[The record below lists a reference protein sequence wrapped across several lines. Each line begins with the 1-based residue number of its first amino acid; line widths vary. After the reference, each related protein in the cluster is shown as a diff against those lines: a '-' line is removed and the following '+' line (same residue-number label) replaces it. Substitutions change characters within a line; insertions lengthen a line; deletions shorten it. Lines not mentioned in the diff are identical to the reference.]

1 MQRILVSIF
10 LSQIAGV
17 MKAFQTAFGIIQII
31 LIVLWTGICGLIGI
45 VLMLITWN
53 GQWVHYFE
61 GRYLFCPLVL
71 FIARVKLKVTG
82 LENLDTTKS
91 CIYVSN
97 HVSHLD
103 VVAIA
108 RAIPLGLFYIGKK
121 ELKKV
126 PILGQYMYLI
136 GHIFIDRKNREK
148 AMQSMRKAALLINK
162 GKNVITFP
170 EGTRTR
176 DGKTAIFKR
185 GTFIIAKEG
194 SIDIQPLAV
203 VNADTI
209 LSRDSYMIKPGTI
222 EVRIGKRIMASEI
235 HDLNAEASADYVRK
249 RVIALLESH

>member
-1 MQRILVSIF
+1 
-10 LSQIAGV
+10 
-17 MKAFQTAFGIIQII
+17 MKAIQTVFALLQITF
-31 LIVLWTGICGLIGI
+31 IVLWTGISGLLGML
-45 VLMLITWN
+45 LMLITWN

-61 GRYLFCPLVL
+61 GRYLFCPPVL
-71 FIARVKLKVTG
+71 FVARVKLKVTG
-82 LENLDTTKS
+82 LENLDLKKP

-121 ELKKV
+121 ELAKV

-148 AMQSMRKAALLINK
+148 AMQSMRKAAILINK

-176 DGKTAIFKR
+176 DGKTALFKR

-194 SIDIQPLAV
+194 AIDIQPIAV
-203 VNADTI
+203 VNADKI
-209 LSRDSYMIKPGTI
+209 LPRDSFMIKPGTI
-222 EVRIGKRIMASEI
+222 EVRIGKRIAAHEMENM
-235 HDLNAEASADYVRK
+235 NAEASAEFARNKV
-249 RVIALLESH
+249 VALIENN

>member
-1 MQRILVSIF
+1 MKLIRTIF
-10 LSQIAGV
+10 ACLQV
-17 MKAFQTAFGIIQII
+17 FLII
-31 LIVLWTGICGLIGI
+31 LWTAICGTLGML
-45 VLMLITWN
+45 LMLITWN

-61 GRYLFCPLVL
+61 GRYLFCPPVL
-71 FIARVKLKVTG
+71 FIARVKLKITG
-82 LENLDTTKS
+82 LENLNTKKPS
-91 CIYVSN
+91 IYVSN

-108 RAIPLGLFYIGKK
+108 KAIPLGLFYIGKK

-148 AMQSMRKAALLINK
+148 AMSSMRKAAELINR
-162 GKNVITFP
+162 GKSVITFP

-194 SIDIQPLAV
+194 AIDIQPIAV
-203 VNADTI
+203 VNAENI
-209 LSRDSYMIKPGTI
+209 LPRDSFMIRPGTI
-222 EVRIGKRIMASEI
+222 EVRIGKRIPSSQLAAM
-235 HDLNAEASADYVRK
+235 NAEGAAEYVRQ
-249 RVIALLESH
+249 RVIELIEIK

>member
-1 MQRILVSIF
+1 
-10 LSQIAGV
+10 
-17 MKAFQTAFGIIQII
+17 MKAIRSAFALIQVFLII
-31 LIVLWTGICGLIGI
+31 LWTAICGLVGI

-61 GRYLFCPLVL
+61 GRYLFCPPVL
-71 FIARVKLKVTG
+71 FLARVKLKVTG
-82 LENLDTTKS
+82 LENLDTQKP

-97 HVSHLD
+97 HVSHFD

-121 ELKKV
+121 ELKKIPV
-126 PILGQYMYLI
+126 LGQYMYLI

-148 AMQSMRKAALLINK
+148 AMASMRKAAQLINR

-176 DGKTAIFKR
+176 NGKTAVFKR

-194 SIDIQPLAV
+194 AIDIQPIAV
-203 VNADTI
+203 VNAENI
-209 LSRDSYMIKPGTI
+209 LPRDSFIIKPGTI
-222 EVRIGKRIMASEI
+222 EVRVGKRISASEI
-235 HDLNAEASADYVRK
+235 KDLNAEASAEFVRT
-249 RVIALLESH
+249 RIIALLESN

>member
-1 MQRILVSIF
+1 M
-10 LSQIAGV
+10 
-17 MKAFQTAFGIIQII
+17 
-31 LIVLWTGICGLIGI
+31 
-45 VLMLITWN
+45 
-53 GQWVHYFE
+53 
-61 GRYLFCPLVL
+61 FCPPVL

-82 LENLDTTKS
+82 LENLDTKKP

-148 AMQSMRKAALLINK
+148 AMASMRKAAQLINQ

-194 SIDIQPLAV
+194 MIDIQPLAV
-203 VNADTI
+203 VNADKI
-209 LSRDSYMIKPGTI
+209 LPRDSFMIKPGTI
-222 EVRIGKRIMASEI
+222 EVRVGKRISANEI
-235 HDLNAEASADYVRK
+235 KDLNAEAAAEYVRK
-249 RVIALLESH
+249 RVIALLESN

>member
-1 MQRILVSIF
+1 MKVLRSAFAIL
-10 LSQIAGV
+10 QI
-17 MKAFQTAFGIIQII
+17 TLIII
-31 LIVLWTGICGLIGI
+31 WTGISGTIGM

-61 GRYLFCPLVL
+61 GRYLFCPPVL

-82 LENLDTTKS
+82 LENLDMKKP

-136 GHIFIDRKNREK
+136 GHIFIDRKNHEK
-148 AMQSMRKAALLINK
+148 AMHSMRKAAALINK

-170 EGTRTR
+170 EGTRSR
-176 DGKTAIFKR
+176 DGKTAVFKR

-194 SIDIQPLAV
+194 NIDIQPMAV

-209 LSRDSYMIKPGTI
+209 LPRNSFMIQPGTI
-222 EVRIGKRIMASEI
+222 EVRIGKRIDARELENM
-235 HDLNAEASADYVRK
+235 NAENAADYVRSK
-249 RVIALLESH
+249 VLTLQHEN

>member
-1 MQRILVSIF
+1 
-10 LSQIAGV
+10 
-17 MKAFQTAFGIIQII
+17 MKLLFTAFALLQVTLIFIWTAISGLLGII
-31 LIVLWTGICGLIGI
+31 
-45 VLMLITWN
+45 LMLITRN

-61 GRYLFCPLVL
+61 GRYLFCPPVL

-82 LENLDTTKS
+82 LENLDTKKP

-121 ELKKV
+121 ELKKI

-148 AMQSMRKAALLINK
+148 AMQSMRKAAALINK

-170 EGTRTR
+170 EGTRSR
-176 DGKTAIFKR
+176 DGKTALFKR

-194 SIDIQPLAV
+194 GIDIQPLAV
-203 VNADTI
+203 ANADKI
-209 LSRDSYMIKPGTI
+209 LPRDSFIIRPGTI
-222 EVRIGKRIMASEI
+222 EVRIGKRIAASE
-235 HDLNAEASADYVRK
+235 LENMNAETAAEFVRQ
-249 RVIALLESH
+249 RVIALLELK

>member
-1 MQRILVSIF
+1 
-10 LSQIAGV
+10 
-17 MKAFQTAFGIIQII
+17 MKAIQTVFALFQITF
-31 LIVLWTGICGLIGI
+31 IVLWTGISGLIGML
-45 VLMLITWN
+45 LMLITWN

-61 GRYLFCPLVL
+61 GRYLFCPPVL
-71 FIARVKLKVTG
+71 FVARVKLKVTG
-82 LENLDTTKS
+82 LENLDIKKP

-148 AMQSMRKAALLINK
+148 AMQSMRKAAALINK

-203 VNADTI
+203 VNAENI
-209 LSRDSYMIKPGTI
+209 LPRDSFMIRPGTI
-222 EVRIGKRIMASEI
+222 EVRIGKRIAAQEFAGM
-235 HDLNAEASADYVRK
+235 NAEQSAELVRS
-249 RVIALLESH
+249 RVIQLIESCPV

>member
-1 MQRILVSIF
+1 
-10 LSQIAGV
+10 
-17 MKAFQTAFGIIQII
+17 MKAIRSAFAFMQVFLII
-31 LIVLWTGICGLIGI
+31 LWTAICGLLGI

-61 GRYLFCPLVL
+61 GRYLFCPPVL
-71 FIARVKLKVTG
+71 FLARVKLKVTG
-82 LENLDTTKS
+82 LENLDTKKP

-126 PILGQYMYLI
+126 PVLGQYMYLI

-148 AMQSMRKAALLINK
+148 AMASMRKAAQLINQ

-194 SIDIQPLAV
+194 SIDIQPIAV
-203 VNADTI
+203 VNADKI
-209 LSRDSYMIKPGTI
+209 LPRDSFIIKPGTI
-222 EVRIGKRIMASEI
+222 EVRVGKRISTNEI
-235 HDLNAEASADYVRK
+235 EDLNAEAAAEYVRK
-249 RVIALLESH
+249 RVMALLESN

>member
-1 MQRILVSIF
+1 
-10 LSQIAGV
+10 
-17 MKAFQTAFGIIQII
+17 MKAIRTAFALLQVFLII
-31 LIVLWTGICGLIGI
+31 LWTAISGLLGI

-61 GRYLFCPLVL
+61 GRYLFCPPVL

-82 LENLDTTKS
+82 LENLDTTKP

-126 PILGQYMYLI
+126 PVLGQYMYLI

-148 AMQSMRKAALLINK
+148 AMASMRKAAQLINR

-194 SIDIQPLAV
+194 AIDIQPIAV
-203 VNADTI
+203 VNAENI
-209 LSRDSYMIKPGTI
+209 LPRDSFTIKPGII
-222 EVRIGKRIMASEI
+222 EVRVGKRIAASELK
-235 HDLNAEASADYVRK
+235 DLNAEAAAEYVRT
-249 RVIALLESH
+249 RVMALLEPK

>member
-1 MQRILVSIF
+1 
-10 LSQIAGV
+10 
-17 MKAFQTAFGIIQII
+17 
-31 LIVLWTGICGLIGI
+31 
-45 VLMLITWN
+45 MLITWN

-61 GRYLFCPLVL
+61 GRYLFCPPVL

-82 LENLDTTKS
+82 LENLDTKKP

-148 AMQSMRKAALLINK
+148 AMASMRKAAQLINR
-162 GKNVITFP
+162 GKSVITFP

-176 DGKTAIFKR
+176 NGKTAIFKR

-194 SIDIQPLAV
+194 SIDIQPIAV
-203 VNADTI
+203 VNADKI
-209 LSRDSYMIKPGTI
+209 LPRDSFTIKPGTI
-222 EVRIGKRIMASEI
+222 EVRVGKRITASEI
-235 HDLNAEASADYVRK
+235 QDLNAEASAEYVRT
-249 RVIALLESH
+249 RVIALLESN

>member
-1 MQRILVSIF
+1 MKFLRSAFAIL
-10 LSQIAGV
+10 QI
-17 MKAFQTAFGIIQII
+17 TLIII
-31 LIVLWTGICGLIGI
+31 WTGISGTIGM

-61 GRYLFCPLVL
+61 GRYLFSPPVL
-71 FIARVKLKVTG
+71 FIARVKLKVSG
-82 LENLDTTKS
+82 FENLNMKKP

-108 RAIPLGLFYIGKK
+108 RAIPIGLFYIGKK

-148 AMQSMRKAALLINK
+148 AMQSMRKAAELINK

-170 EGTRTR
+170 EGTRSH
-176 DGKTAIFKR
+176 DGKTALFKR
-185 GTFIIAKEG
+185 GTFIMAKEG
-194 SIDIQPLAV
+194 NIDIQPLAV
-203 VNADTI
+203 INAEAI
-209 LSRDSYMIKPGTI
+209 LPRNSFMIRPGTI
-222 EVRIGKRIMASEI
+222 EVRIGKRIDASE
-235 HDLNAEASADYVRK
+235 LENMNAESAANYVRS
-249 RVIALLESH
+249 RVMALQHEN

>member
-1 MQRILVSIF
+1 
-10 LSQIAGV
+10 
-17 MKAFQTAFGIIQII
+17 MKAIRSAFALIQVILII
-31 LIVLWTGICGLIGI
+31 LWTAICGLVGI

-61 GRYLFCPLVL
+61 GRYLFCPPVL
-71 FIARVKLKVTG
+71 FLARVKLKVTG
-82 LENLDTTKS
+82 LENLDTKKP

-97 HVSHLD
+97 HVSHFD

-126 PILGQYMYLI
+126 PVLGQYMYLI

-148 AMQSMRKAALLINK
+148 AMASMRKAAQLINR

-176 DGKTAIFKR
+176 NGKTAVFKR

-194 SIDIQPLAV
+194 AIDIQPIAV
-203 VNADTI
+203 VNAENI
-209 LSRDSYMIKPGTI
+209 LPRDSFIIKPGTI
-222 EVRIGKRIMASEI
+222 EVRVGKRISASEI
-235 HDLNAEASADYVRK
+235 KDLNAEASAEFVRT
-249 RVIALLESH
+249 RIIAILESN

>member
-1 MQRILVSIF
+1 
-10 LSQIAGV
+10 
-17 MKAFQTAFGIIQII
+17 MKAIALLQVFLII
-31 LIVLWTGICGLIGI
+31 LWTAICGLLGI

-61 GRYLFCPLVL
+61 GRYLFCPPVL
-71 FIARVKLKVTG
+71 FLARVKLKVTG
-82 LENLDTTKS
+82 LENLDTKKP

-126 PILGQYMYLI
+126 PVLGQYMYLI

-148 AMQSMRKAALLINK
+148 AMASMRKAAQLINQ

-194 SIDIQPLAV
+194 SIDIQPIAV
-203 VNADTI
+203 VNADKI
-209 LSRDSYMIKPGTI
+209 LPRDSFMIKPGTI
-222 EVRIGKRIMASEI
+222 EVRVGKRISAHEI
-235 HDLNAEASADYVRK
+235 EDLNAEAAAEYVRK
-249 RVIALLESH
+249 RVIALLESN

>member
-1 MQRILVSIF
+1 
-10 LSQIAGV
+10 
-17 MKAFQTAFGIIQII
+17 MKLLNTAFALIQVT
-31 LIVLWTGICGLIGI
+31 LIVLWTGISGLVGI
-45 VLMLITWN
+45 ILMLVTWN

-61 GRYLFCPLVL
+61 GRYFFCPAVL
-71 FIARVKLKVTG
+71 FIARVKLKITG
-82 LENLDTTKS
+82 LENLDTTKP

-97 HVSHLD
+97 HVSHFD

-148 AMQSMRKAALLINK
+148 AMQSMRKAAVLINN

-176 DGKTAIFKR
+176 NGKTAIFKR

-194 SIDIQPLAV
+194 AIDIQPIAV
-203 VNADTI
+203 VNADLI
-209 LSRDSYMIKPGTI
+209 LPRDSFMIRPGTI

-235 HDLNAEASADYVRK
+235 EHLNAEATAEFVRQ
-249 RVIALLESH
+249 RVISLIESN

>member
-1 MQRILVSIF
+1 
-10 LSQIAGV
+10 
-17 MKAFQTAFGIIQII
+17 MKAIALLQVILII
-31 LIVLWTGICGLIGI
+31 LWTAISGLLGI

-61 GRYLFCPLVL
+61 GRYLFCPPVL

-82 LENLDTTKS
+82 LENLDLKKP

-108 RAIPLGLFYIGKK
+108 RSIPLGLFYIGKK
-121 ELKKV
+121 ELKNV
-126 PILGQYMYLI
+126 PVLGQYMYLI

-148 AMQSMRKAALLINK
+148 AMASMRKAAQLINQ

-194 SIDIQPLAV
+194 MIDIQPIAV
-203 VNADTI
+203 VNADKI
-209 LSRDSYMIKPGTI
+209 LPRDSFMIKPGTI
-222 EVRIGKRIMASEI
+222 EVRVGKRISADEI
-235 HDLNAEASADYVRK
+235 KDLNAEAAAEYVRK
-249 RVIALLESH
+249 RVIALLESN

>member
-1 MQRILVSIF
+1 
-10 LSQIAGV
+10 
-17 MKAFQTAFGIIQII
+17 MKAIRTAFALLQVFLII
-31 LIVLWTGICGLIGI
+31 LWTAISGLLGI

-61 GRYLFCPLVL
+61 GRYLFCPPVL

-82 LENLDTTKS
+82 LENLDTKKP

-148 AMQSMRKAALLINK
+148 AMASMRKAAQLINR
-162 GKNVITFP
+162 GKSVITFP

-176 DGKTAIFKR
+176 NGKTAIFKR

-194 SIDIQPLAV
+194 SIDIQPIAV
-203 VNADTI
+203 VNADKI
-209 LSRDSYMIKPGTI
+209 LPRDSFTIKPGTI
-222 EVRIGKRIMASEI
+222 EVRVGKRIAASEI
-235 HDLNAEASADYVRK
+235 QDLNAEASAEYVRT
-249 RVIALLESH
+249 RVIALLESN

>member
-1 MQRILVSIF
+1 
-10 LSQIAGV
+10 
-17 MKAFQTAFGIIQII
+17 MKAIQTVFALFQITF
-31 LIVLWTGICGLIGI
+31 IVLWTGISGLIGI

-61 GRYLFCPLVL
+61 GRYLFCPPIL
-71 FIARVKLKVTG
+71 FVARVKLKVTG
-82 LENLDTTKS
+82 LENLDIHKP

-108 RAIPLGLFYIGKK
+108 RSIPLGLFYIGKK

-148 AMQSMRKAALLINK
+148 AMQSMRKAASLINK

-203 VNADTI
+203 VNAEKI
-209 LSRDSYMIKPGTI
+209 LPRDSFMIRPGTI
-222 EVRIGKRIMASEI
+222 EVRIGKRIDAHEFAGM
-235 HDLNAEASADYVRK
+235 NAEQSADFVRS
-249 RVIALLESH
+249 RVIQLIESCPV

>member
-1 MQRILVSIF
+1 MKVLRSAFAIL
-10 LSQIAGV
+10 QI
-17 MKAFQTAFGIIQII
+17 TLIII
-31 LIVLWTGICGLIGI
+31 WTGISGTIGM

-61 GRYLFCPLVL
+61 GRYLFCPPVL

-82 LENLDTTKS
+82 LENLDMKKP

-136 GHIFIDRKNREK
+136 GHIFIDRKNHEK
-148 AMQSMRKAALLINK
+148 AMHSMRKAAALINK

-170 EGTRTR
+170 EGTRSR
-176 DGKTAIFKR
+176 DGKTAVFKR

-194 SIDIQPLAV
+194 NIDIQPMAV
-203 VNADTI
+203 VNADAI
-209 LSRDSYMIKPGTI
+209 LPRNSFMIQPGTI
-222 EVRIGKRIMASEI
+222 EVRIGKRIDARELENM
-235 HDLNAEASADYVRK
+235 NAENAADYVRSK
-249 RVIALLESH
+249 VLTLQHEN

>member
-1 MQRILVSIF
+1 
-10 LSQIAGV
+10 
-17 MKAFQTAFGIIQII
+17 MKAIALLQVILII
-31 LIVLWTGICGLIGI
+31 LWTAISGLLGI

-61 GRYLFCPLVL
+61 GRYLFCPPVL

-82 LENLDTTKS
+82 LENLDTKKP

-148 AMQSMRKAALLINK
+148 AMASMRKAAQLINQ

-194 SIDIQPLAV
+194 MIDIQPLAV
-203 VNADTI
+203 VNADKI
-209 LSRDSYMIKPGTI
+209 LPRDSFMIKPGTI
-222 EVRIGKRIMASEI
+222 EVRVGKRISANEI
-235 HDLNAEASADYVRK
+235 KDLNAEAAAEYVRK
-249 RVIALLESH
+249 RVIALLESN

>member
-1 MQRILVSIF
+1 MKVLHLLWAGLQVF
-10 LSQIAGV
+10 L
-17 MKAFQTAFGIIQII
+17 II
-31 LIVLWTGICGLIGI
+31 LWTAICGLLGI

-53 GQWVHYFE
+53 GAWVHYFE
-61 GRYLFCPLVL
+61 GRYLFCPPVL
-71 FIARVKLKVTG
+71 FIARVKLKVVG
-82 LENLDTTKS
+82 LENLETNS
-91 CIYVSN
+91 PCIYVSN

-121 ELKKV
+121 ELQKV

-148 AMQSMRKAALLINK
+148 AMASMRKAAQLINQ

-194 SIDIQPLAV
+194 SIDIQPIAV
-203 VNADTI
+203 VNVDKI
-209 LSRDSYMIKPGTI
+209 LPRDSFMIKPGTI
-222 EVRIGKRIMASEI
+222 EVRVGKRISANEI
-235 HDLNAEASADYVRK
+235 EDLNAEAAAEYVRK
-249 RVIALLESH
+249 RVMALLESN

>member
-1 MQRILVSIF
+1 MKF
-10 LSQIAGV
+10 LRSAV
-17 MKAFQTAFGIIQII
+17 AIIQII
-31 LIVLWTGICGLIGI
+31 LIILWTGICGMIGI

-61 GRYLFCPLVL
+61 GRYLFCPPVL

-82 LENLDTTKS
+82 LENLDTSKP

-148 AMQSMRKAALLINK
+148 AMQSMRKAAVLINK

-176 DGKTAIFKR
+176 NGKTAVFKR

-194 SIDIQPLAV
+194 AIDIQPLAV
-203 VNADTI
+203 VNADKI
-209 LSRDSYMIKPGTI
+209 LPRDSFMIRPGTI
-222 EVRIGKRIMASEI
+222 EVRIGKRISAHELEHM
-235 HDLNAEASADYVRK
+235 NAETAADHVRNQ
-249 RVIALLESH
+249 IMALIEKN

>member
-1 MQRILVSIF
+1 
-10 LSQIAGV
+10 
-17 MKAFQTAFGIIQII
+17 MKAIRSAFAFMQVFLII
-31 LIVLWTGICGLIGI
+31 LWTAICGLLGI

-61 GRYLFCPLVL
+61 GRYLFCPPVL
-71 FIARVKLKVTG
+71 FLARVKLKVTG
-82 LENLDTTKS
+82 LENLDTKKP

-126 PILGQYMYLI
+126 PVLGQYMYLI

-148 AMQSMRKAALLINK
+148 AMASMRKAAQLINQ

-194 SIDIQPLAV
+194 SIDIQPIAV
-203 VNADTI
+203 VNADKI
-209 LSRDSYMIKPGTI
+209 LPRDSFIIKPGTI
-222 EVRIGKRIMASEI
+222 EVRVGKRISANEI
-235 HDLNAEASADYVRK
+235 EDLNAEAAAEYVRK
-249 RVIALLESH
+249 RVMALLESN